1 MTPEEKLQLKEALE
15 GKIKELEETI
25 IDLKEATKPL
35 GLDSAVGRLS
45 RMDYIN
51 NKSVSEASL
60 RSSEQRLKAMQRWIS
75 LYDDPSR
82 FAKCTMCGEEININ
96 RLLFMPESTRCI
108 KCANR

>member
-1 MTPEEKLQLKEALE
+1 MTPEEKLQLKAALE

-60 RSSEQRLKAMQRWIS
+60 RSSEQKLKAMQRWIS
-75 LYDDPSR
+75 LYDDASR
-82 FAKCTMCGEEININ
+82 FAKCTMCGEEINIK